1 MFRLDSSFSKYV
13 ISHCKIA
20 SREYNFI
27 LKNLP
32 GEPWIMRIKAV
43 KSVGA
48 KGYHSLCSL
57 KVRRINEKKFNQPSM
72 KSENPYQAISLTL
85 SMFLK
90 GEIVEIGE
98 NKSYK

>member
-43 KSVGA
+43 KSAGKSVDEER
-48 KGYHSLCSL
+48 KWQNDQLPSEVKELVLTTENYKHVE
-57 KVRRINEKKFNQPSM
+57 KV
-72 KSENPYQAISLTL
+72 
-85 SMFLK
+85 
-90 GEIVEIGE
+90 
-98 NKSYK
+98 